1 LVSDDLPYGKEVDI
15 WAIGCIMGELMDG
28 QPLFPG
34 DSEVDQLFVIQKVLG
49 QLPDFLAEEFNRNT
63 RYKGLKFPEI
73 AHPETIDA
81 RYAAVMN
88 DLEIDLMK
96 KLLHMDPYQRYTAR
110 QAIEHDYFNL
120 ERAKDPEY
128 ADQEDSSV
136 DASLTNQ
143 ESTGQMISNKQRVL
157 SSEIINQRQKQ

>member
-1 LVSDDLPYGKEVDI
+1 MATRWYRSPELLLVSDDLPYGKEVDI

-49 QLPDFLAEEFNRNT
+49 PLPDFLYDEFCRNT
-63 RYKGLKFPEI
+63 RYQGLKFPEI
-73 AHPETIDA
+73 SHPETIED

-88 DLEIDLMK
+88 DVEIDLMK

-110 QAIEHDYFNL
+110 
-120 ERAKDPEY
+120 
-128 ADQEDSSV
+128 
-136 DASLTNQ
+136 
-143 ESTGQMISNKQRVL
+143 
-157 SSEIINQRQKQ
+157 

>member
-1 LVSDDLPYGKEVDI
+1 
-15 WAIGCIMGELMDG
+15 
-28 QPLFPG
+28 
-34 DSEVDQLFVIQKVLG
+34 
-49 QLPDFLAEEFNRNT
+49 
-63 RYKGLKFPEI
+63 
-73 AHPETIDA
+73 
-81 RYAAVMN
+81 MN